1 MLKTPDDFIPAVLD
15 RVKKEYLC
23 RMYKMTNW
31 TNAHD
36 FLEQVSRKTGKLLK
50 HGEPDINAVA
60 KMILNDWQRGK
71 LPFFVSP
78 PVAPGKA
85 SEKTEA
91 SETVEKAATEV
102 TDEVSTAE
110 ESKKKKF
117 EPKLLQDFSK
127 IRVDLHY
134 EGDDIQ
140 PLEPQELTAD
150 ASDVEDDENEEEAAA
165 GSVSVE
171 PEPKTLPVE
180 TNEVA
185 DGSDDDEDF
194 EDLNEEDDEEESDD
208 GVAKDKQLKLKSRTI
223 TKSGTFV
230 VTPKNQSG
238 KSLKRK
244 NEDDD
249 EDEGRNPRHKLTS
262 KERRRIDRDQKKKKI
277 GTHFYDVVNVK
288 NKSKKKGF
296 LEMAKAFRGHSK
308 K

>member
-1 MLKTPDDFIPAVLD
+1 
-15 RVKKEYLC
+15 
-23 RMYKMTNW
+23 MYKMTNW

-78 PVAPGKA
+78 PAAPGKA
-85 SEKTEA
+85 SEKIEA

-102 TDEVSTAE
+102 TVDGASTAE

-208 GVAKDKQLKLKSRTI
+208 GVAKDKQLKSRTI

-296 LEMAKAFRGHSK
+296 LEMAKAFRGHCK